1 MDEKLILTD
10 DNNNILNLSL
20 TCPLCAVIDN
30 CDKRGINILHFKL
43 YDVPV
48 TYLNEK
54 HKYHKDTPIGYQYIS
69 LIVDPGAQIWN
80 AYPSEIDV
88 VSSYLIVYQNV
99 LYDIKSSILNLP
111 YINTIIDNLVSHN
124 DPILPLL
131 HNPIYIS
138 QINNYIASIHINGLQ
153 LNEYTY
159 KHIGTI
165 SIFPD
170 IDLNLINEENV
181 YTLFRNIRTY
191 LPQLVKINEEC
202 NIISIGTDIT
212 QLELKLLSSKYLL
225 DYYNIPPTYIC
236 FKYNLFPVLS
246 IYSNILIYE
255 INKISKAQLPFSSM
269 CPVPDDKFI
278 EEYEA
283 QKQILQIL

>member
-111 YINTIIDNLVSHN
+111 YINTIIG
-124 DPILPLL
+124 
-131 HNPIYIS
+131 
-138 QINNYIASIHINGLQ
+138 GL
-153 LNEYTY
+153 
-159 KHIGTI
+159 
-165 SIFPD
+165 
-170 IDLNLINEENV
+170 
-181 YTLFRNIRTY
+181 
-191 LPQLVKINEEC
+191 
-202 NIISIGTDIT
+202 
-212 QLELKLLSSKYLL
+212 
-225 DYYNIPPTYIC
+225 
-236 FKYNLFPVLS
+236 
-246 IYSNILIYE
+246 
-255 INKISKAQLPFSSM
+255 KISKEKKEELADEFRDHLESLKSEFIKDGFSEVESI
-269 CPVPDDKFI
+269 KRAI
-278 EEYEA
+278 ERFGESNDI
-283 QKQILQIL
+283 KKKLHKSLFSFRNSGNV